1 MPRPRKCK
9 NVCKLPD
16 IKYFEGKDKNENV
29 KPIIMDVEEYE
40 VIRLMDK
47 ENLTQ
52 EECAIQMN
60 VSRPTVQLL
69 YSSARRKVAEFLTTG
84 TSLKIEGGTYEV
96 CSNQFSD
103 CNCTHCK
110 CNNRDK

>member
-1 MPRPRKCK
+1 MPRPRKYK

-40 VIRLMDK
+40 GIRLMDK

-96 CSNQFSD
+96 CSDQFSD
-103 CNCTHCK
+103 CNCTHCR